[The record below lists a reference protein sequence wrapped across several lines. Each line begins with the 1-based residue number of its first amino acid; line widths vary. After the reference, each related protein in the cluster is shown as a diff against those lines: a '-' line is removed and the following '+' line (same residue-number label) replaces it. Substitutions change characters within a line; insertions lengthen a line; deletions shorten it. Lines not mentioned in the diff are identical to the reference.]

1 MPPYKIKESF
11 RWLSP
16 EFTYN
21 DAPGDKVIIKG
32 TALFSAEKF
41 FDQGVS
47 KNMRRYV
54 QDELLRSARTLKGAY
69 IDVNHEMSQ
78 WEETGKRG
86 RKPTL
91 KGHVLFG
98 EEEEGTIEYVAEVNH
113 HEYAQKIRDT
123 DKVRNGT
130 LSEEAYT
137 NKWGVKPLLGVSVDA
152 TFNHLQCKVC
162 GQKFYD
168 PKKFEAHMINEELI
182 KNFKWEPRQI
192 AFKGL
197 SIVEPPEQPGVSGAN
212 FEIVETSQEGFSQLL
227 ETVIKTAKEK
237 ETMKDTTEKKGV
249 PYRIKEQEE
258 PPPEPEKDEHGCKIG
273 QEEWDGT
280 KCVPIK
286 KEEPTATEQ
295 ATPAPN
301 TGEQSEGE
309 PEKLACPEGFHLVTD
324 DQGNQTCEPDLP
336 PPPMD
341 NPTATEQADANPVQP
356 AVSTQVAPQST
367 DGAVVTVTDTP
378 PPCPTGQHR
387 DPDTGLCVADKA
399 VVEPA
404 PNTAAVTV
412 ETIRLPTKL
421 PRLDEA
427 CNWKAK
433 GFSSGDSCV
442 TKMQGKVDDPE
453 AFCYAEA
460 TETAAHETLNIYEAQ
475 TDLRKELNSTT
486 AKQRGTN
493 TKFTEAINTL
503 TEAAAIQHK
512 QSVNVLN
519 HVNAIAEKTLS
530 NTKKLIRNV
539 ESAANH
545 NLLAE
550 TKKLQ
555 ASTSSLQSQI
565 KEVTATSTKNHEQ
578 LQSQIIEAT
587 EAATKSL
594 KQLQEYTTAQIGKL
608 ATSTARELQTLRKVN
623 PQTTK
628 EIQQLRH
635 EITETKKLATE
646 QKKDFETI
654 LATADKTVEDL
665 QGQVKSLEEWKA
677 TQEQQL
683 TETQK
688 KAEDKKTQQDTI
700 KEALEPLQ
708 TQISNLE
715 AKIHGDFK
723 QTHKTSQTDE
733 ESTEASDQLP
743 YDQK

>member
-21 DAPGDKVIIKG
+21 DAPGDKVIIRG
-32 TALFSAEKF
+32 TALFSAEKY
-41 FDQGVS
+41 FDKGISQ
-47 KNMRRYV
+47 NMRRYV
-54 QDELLRSARTLKGAY
+54 QDELLRSARTLRGAY

-78 WEETGKRG
+78 WEETGKHG

-113 HEYAQKIRDT
+113 SEYTQKIRDT

-152 TFNHLQCKVC
+152 TFNHLQCKIC

-168 PKKFEAHMINEELI
+168 PKKFEEHMINEEHI

-197 SIVEPPEQPGVSGAN
+197 SIVEPPAQPGVSGAN
-212 FEIVETSQEGFSQLL
+212 FEIVETSQKGFSQLL

-237 ETMKDTTEKKGV
+237 ETMKTAEKKGV
-249 PYRIKEQEE
+249 PYLIKEQDET
-258 PPPEPEKDEHGCKIG
+258 PPEPEKDEHGCG
-273 QEEWDGT
+273 PDEEWDGT
-280 KCVPIK
+280 KCVPK

-301 TGEQSEGE
+301 TGTQSEGE
-309 PEKLACPEGFHLVTD
+309 PEKLTCPEGFHLVTD
-324 DQGNQTCEPDLP
+324 DQGNQTCEADLP
-336 PPPMD
+336 PPPID
-341 NPTATEQADANPVQP
+341 KPTATEADANPVQP
-356 AVSTQVAPQST
+356 AVSTQVAPQAE
-367 DGAVVTVTDTP
+367 DGVVVTVTDTQS
-378 PPCPTGQHR
+378 PCPTGQHR
-387 DPDTGLCVADKA
+387 DPTTGLCIADDA
-399 VVEPA
+399 VVEPP
-404 PNTAAVTV
+404 PNIATEAV
-412 ETIRLPTKL
+412 KL
-421 PRLDEA
+421 PRILKLGEPFAGYKNMDDCIAKNPDKEDPA
-427 CNWKAK
+427 AYCATIMRKVEGDKASEIK
-433 GFSSGDSCV
+433 ESKD
-442 TKMQGKVDDPE
+442 
-453 AFCYAEA
+453 
-460 TETAAHETLNIYEAQ
+460 IYETQ
-475 TDLRKELNSTT
+475 
-486 AKQRGTN
+486 Q
-493 TKFTEAINTL
+493 TL
-503 TEAAAIQHK
+503 TKKLQEIDTRGYARDAQLATSINSVNRAAAANYRQA
-512 QSVNVLN
+512 VNVLN
-519 HVNAIAEKTLS
+519 HVNAIAEKTLTD
-530 NTKKLIRNV
+530 TKKLTRNV

-555 ASTSSLQSQI
+555 ASDTMLQSQI

-594 KQLQEYTTAQIGKL
+594 KQLQEYTTAQISKL
-608 ATSTARELQTLRKVN
+608 ATSVAKDMQALHKANPKTLN
-623 PQTTK
+623 
-628 EIQQLRH
+628 EMQQLRH
-635 EITETKKLATE
+635 EIEETKQLATQ

-654 LATADKTVEDL
+654 LATADKTVENL
-665 QGQVKSLEEWKA
+665 QEQVKTLEEWKA
-677 TQEQQL
+677 TQEKQL

-688 KAEDKKTQQDTI
+688 KEKDRKTQQDTI

-715 AKIHGDFK
+715 AKLHGNFK
-723 QTHKTSQTDE
+723 QTHKTPPNE
-733 ESTEASDQLP
+733 ESADDSDQLP
-743 YDQK
+743 YDSD